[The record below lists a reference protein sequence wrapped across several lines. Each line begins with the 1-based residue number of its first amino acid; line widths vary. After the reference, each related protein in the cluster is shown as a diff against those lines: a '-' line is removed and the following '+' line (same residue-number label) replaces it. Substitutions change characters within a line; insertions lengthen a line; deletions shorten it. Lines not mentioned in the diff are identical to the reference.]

1 MAEILMV
8 VNTNLGHWMRYVCLY
23 QLDVMMTFQ
32 ETILYLTCWKFGI
45 NIIEVCIY
53 KDHAFTLTD
62 TIYAKNP
69 CQFVG
74 NSMSFNCPLHF
85 GSRVLIFYVT
95 SEIWREL
102 AIWTE
107 VPKKLNYLNKL
118 VFVLLVCMH
127 ELYCFIFEHNIKFIP
142 TLSLQRLIMK
152 IVHRKNN

>member
-1 MAEILMV
+1 
-8 VNTNLGHWMRYVCLY
+8 MRYVCMY

-85 GSRVLIFYVT
+85 GSRVLIFYVYVT

-107 VPKKLNYLNKL
+107 VP
-118 VFVLLVCMH
+118 
-127 ELYCFIFEHNIKFIP
+127 
-142 TLSLQRLIMK
+142 
-152 IVHRKNN
+152 